1 MKSNFPQHPR
11 SIIKQ
16 ASAWTTLGNQ
26 AKRIG
31 QYGKDIFMHNGQ
43 FNPVQ
48 GIPRALKRG
57 YESTAASTS
66 PTKTKNM
73 IADALQ
79 KARSGVQVD
88 DVATG
93 AKSGG
98 GIRQYLRSKG
108 WLSVGRKTSGR
119 YNASQQEQI
128 EKILKDRGLLQDY
141 QSRGL
146 LNPFKKTPNVRINEK
161 VDQKKLQSAL
171 DEIRKIKPTEK
182 ATFGDKAKDMA
193 YNVLP
198 GEKSLLVGFG
208 GLGAGGELMSTH
220 TEQGRKK
227 SLAERVGRAG
237 VGAASET
244 LAAPL
249 GIARRFG
256 TLGVAGEIAGTT
268 VPYMAMGKADKIIGN
283 PAMKKQASIP
293 SHPRAALRR
302 ALK

>member
-1 MKSNFPQHPR
+1 MKYQISKRPR
-11 SIIKQ
+11 AAIKQ
-16 ASAWTTLGNQ
+16 ASIVTTLANQ
-26 AKRIG
+26 ARRVG
-31 QYGKDIFMHNGQ
+31 QYGKNIFMHDGK

-57 YESTAASTS
+57 YESTAAATS
-66 PTKTKNM
+66 PTKKKNM
-73 IADALQ
+73 IADALNNM
-79 KARSGVQVD
+79 RSGVQVD

-93 AKSGG
+93 MRSGG
-98 GIRQYLRSKG
+98 GVRQYLRDKG

-119 YNASQQEQI
+119 YTKAQQNQI
-128 EKILKDRGLLQDY
+128 EEFLKKKGVLQEY
-141 QSRGL
+141 KPGQFR
-146 LNPFKKTPNVRINEK
+146 VNEK
-161 VDQKKLQSAL
+161 LDQRRLQEVL
-171 DEIRKIKPTEK
+171 DQARGQFRADPSKITR
-182 ATFGDKAKDMA
+182 TDKVKDFA

-208 GLGAGGELMSTH
+208 GLGAGSELMSKE

-237 VGAASET
+237 VGAATET

-256 TLGVAGEIAGTT
+256 TLGALGEMGSTMAPYIA
-268 VPYMAMGKADKIIGN
+268 MNKADQVIGN

-293 SHPRAALRR
+293 TRPRAALRR